1 MTGERRKTG
10 NIYLIT
16 VSIWI
21 HQNAFNRS
29 IHLSV
34 TQIFCCCC
42 FLSTFVSFGSKSSQK
57 TVHRFKMRR
66 GGGVF
71 VTNVPV
77 IFQRLLASLCWGGE
91 GKGKSRLFHGDIKCF
106 YRHDFFRMFCPS
118 TYYYIMRLLSRYFA
132 KHHGTRVPWWIDKI
146 EYFHDEQ
153 NIT

>member
-1 MTGERRKTG
+1 MIMKGEHRKTG

-66 GGGVF
+66 GGGGF
-71 VTNVPV
+71 RNECSGN
-77 IFQRLLASLCWGGE
+77 ISKIARLPLLGRG
-91 GKGKSRLFHGDIKCF
+91 GKGEIAS
-106 YRHDFFRMFCPS
+106 
-118 TYYYIMRLLSRYFA
+118 
-132 KHHGTRVPWWIDKI
+132 VPWGHQMFLPTRFLSYVLSIDVLLYNAVIKPI
-146 EYFHDEQ
+146 FRETPRHARALM
-153 NIT
+153 NW